1 MAKHVLAYAVFIV
14 ATVVTTGQSISYM
27 VGPRDALEP
36 SGGQAATEP
45 SGAVIFQLAV
55 IVLLVGL
62 FLGVAVLLPRIS
74 GWALNIPNK
83 EYWLAPERRD
93 ETYGYLTPWFLWFG
107 AVNLLLMFIV
117 FRQAHLSR
125 LGQDDPSMLL
135 IILAG
140 YVIVS
145 MIFVVRLLV
154 RFSGSEAS
162 RWVREQ
168 SKHF

>member
-45 SGAVIFQLAV
+45 IGAVIFQLAV

-93 ETYGYLTPWFLWFG
+93 ETYAPPSTTSCINTP
-107 AVNLLLMFIV
+107 AP
-117 FRQAHLSR
+117 AT
-125 LGQDDPSMLL
+125 
-135 IILAG
+135 
-140 YVIVS
+140 
-145 MIFVVRLLV
+145 
-154 RFSGSEAS
+154 GSQT
-162 RWVREQ
+162 RIDG
-168 SKHF
+168 F